1 MKISVNRL
9 FQFINPTQSIEEICE
24 LLTSSG
30 LEVESVEP
38 IESVKGG
45 LKGLLIG
52 QVLTKD
58 KHPNADKLSITT
70 VEVGQESP
78 LNIVCGAQ
86 NVAVGQKVVVAPVGC
101 TIYPINGEPF
111 TLGKAKIRG
120 EASEG
125 MICAEDEIGIGTS
138 HEGILVLPEDAP
150 VGENFASYYSIY
162 TDTLIE
168 IGLTAN
174 RGDAASHLGVARE
187 ISALV
192 NIPLIKPQFPP
203 VSSSLA
209 NPFTVLVSD
218 CEACPRYS
226 GIYIQ
231 GVSATESPLWL
242 KNFLQTIGLGSK
254 NLLVDLGNYI
264 MHSIGQPMHVF
275 DADKL
280 EGNKLEIKAAI
291 KGQKFNCLD
300 GTEMEL
306 KGEELMVWDANKP
319 VAIAGVMG
327 GSNSAVDSNT
337 QNIFIE
343 SAYFD
348 PALVRKSAKLHAL
361 NSDASFR
368 FERGT
373 NPEDTIWALQ
383 MFVTLL
389 QENCKVG
396 GYSQVLD
403 LQSKVLAPFEITLHK
418 SELKRICGIEIP
430 ETKVVEI
437 LTNLEIEVVQSGS
450 EAWQLKVPV
459 FKSDVTREID
469 VIEELIRI
477 YGFENIPLKKDI
489 HFALPKPGVG
499 IDKQLASK
507 YKISSFLRALGFN
520 EMQNNSMTKKRYV
533 DENDNS
539 VVYVKNPLSQ
549 DMAIMRTSMLHGALE
564 SVAYNQKRKADSI
577 LLFEFGKTYQKK
589 ESGAFSETEKIVLAA
604 SGNLQVESWE
614 NKNQKAE
621 YFFMKNILQ
630 GLAKLLGIEE
640 ISEKNGLLFLGQAP
654 DELLKATDAKNPTVL
669 AEINWNKL
677 YKSTLKQ
684 DFKIKDIPKF
694 PIVRRDLSLV
704 LDKAISFESIFKL
717 AKQTEKKHLKNIFT
731 FDVFEGEPLEANQK
745 AYSLAFELY
754 NEEQTMDEKQIE
766 SIMNKLMQAFEKQLG
781 AKIRK

>member
-9 FQFINPTQSIEEICE
+9 FQFINPTQSVEEICE

-70 VEVGQESP
+70 VEVGQENP

-101 TIYPINGEPF
+101 TIYPTQGEPF

-138 HEGILVLPEDAP
+138 HEGILVLTEDAP

-187 ISALV
+187 ISALI
-192 NIPLIKPQFPP
+192 NSPLIKPVFPP
-203 VSSSLA
+203 IYSNLA
-209 NPFTVLVSD
+209 CPFSVGIANA
-218 CEACPRYS
+218 EACPRYS
-226 GIYIQ
+226 GVYVQ
-231 GVSATESPLWL
+231 GVNASESPSWL
-242 KNFLQTIGLGSK
+242 KNFLLTIGLGSK

-280 EGNKLEIKAAI
+280 EGNLEIKQAI
-291 KGQKFNCLD
+291 KGQKFTCLD
-300 GTEMEL
+300 GTEIEL
-306 KGEELMVWDANKP
+306 TGEELMVWDSKKP

-327 GSNSAVDSNT
+327 GQNSAVDSNT
-337 QNIFIE
+337 KNIFLE

-348 PALVRKSAKLHAL
+348 PAMVRKSAKSHAL
-361 NSDASFR
+361 NTDASFR

-373 NPEDTIWALQ
+373 NPLDTTWALQ
-383 MFVTLL
+383 MFLTLL
-389 QENCKVG
+389 QENSKPEA
-396 GYSQVLD
+396 YSQVFD
-403 LQSKVLAPFEITLHK
+403 VQSKVLAPFEITLHK

-430 ETKVVEI
+430 AAKVDEI
-437 LTNLEIEVVQSGS
+437 LNNLEIHVVSKS
-450 EAWQLKVPV
+450 DTEWQLLVPV

-477 YGFENIPLKKDI
+477 YGFENIPLKKDM

-533 DENDNS
+533 EENDNT

-589 ESGAFSETEKIVLAA
+589 ESGAFAETEKIVLAA
-604 SGNLQVESWE
+604 SGNLQAESWE

-704 LDKAISFESIFKL
+704 IDKAVSFESIFKL
-717 AKQTEKKHLKNIFT
+717 AKQIEKKQLKNIFT

-766 SIMNKLMQAFEKQLG
+766 SIMNKLMLAFEKQLG